1 MPDNLKEQLMGKRI
15 EAAKKSLKADAL
27 YTLKEAV
34 ALCKENAKAKFDET
48 VELHVRLGIDT
59 KKSDQQVRTMVVL
72 PHGTGKTKRIAVI
85 AKGEKAQEAQKA
97 GADLVG
103 GDDLIEEIVKG
114 AISFDVLVATPDTMK
129 DLAKAAKILGP
140 RGLMPNPK
148 AGTVTFEVG
157 KTVKELK
164 AGRIEFKA
172 DTYGIVHVPVG
183 KASFDADKLFDN
195 AKAVLDIIN
204 KVKPSTS
211 KGVYVRTISLSS
223 TMGPGLHIDTSKVAA

>member
-1 MPDNLKEQLMGKRI
+1 MGKRI
-15 EAAKKSLKADAL
+15 ETAKKALKPGAL
-27 YTLKEAV
+27 YSLKEAV

-72 PHGTGKTKRIAVI
+72 PNGTGKTKRVAVMT
-85 AKGEKAQEAQKA
+85 KGEKAVEAQKA
-97 GADLVG
+97 GADIVG
-103 GDDLIEEIVKG
+103 GDELVEDVLKG
-114 AISFDVLVATPDTMK
+114 NINFDVLVATPDVMR

-148 AGTVTFEVG
+148 AGTVTFDVAQA
-157 KTVKELK
+157 VKELK

-183 KASFDADKLFDN
+183 KASFDAQKLYEN
-195 AKAVLDIIN
+195 AKAVLDTIIRI
-204 KVKPSTS
+204 KPVTS
-211 KGVYVRTISLSS
+211 KGIYMRTVSMSS
-223 TMGPGLHIDTSKVAA
+223 TMGPGLHIDTGKIADK

>member
-1 MPDNLKEQLMGKRI
+1 MGKRL
-15 EAAKKSLKADAL
+15 ETAKKAIDSKKL

-34 ALCKENAKAKFDET
+34 ALCKDNAKAKFDET

-72 PHGTGKTKRIAVI
+72 PHGTGKTKRIAVL
-85 AKGEKAQEAQKA
+85 AKGEHAQDAQKA

-103 GDDLIEEIVKG
+103 GEDLVEDILKG
-114 AISFDVLVATPDTMK
+114 KMDFDVLVATPDTMR

-148 AGTVTFEVG
+148 AGTVTFDVA
-157 KTVKELK
+157 TAVKELK

-172 DTYGIVHVPVG
+172 DAYGIVHVPVG
-183 KASFDADKLFDN
+183 KASFDAEKLFTN
-195 AKAVLDIIN
+195 AKAVLDVIK

-211 KGVYVRTISLSS
+211 KGVYVRTISVSS
-223 TMGPGLHIDTSKVAA
+223 TMGPGLHVDTSKVNA

>member
-1 MPDNLKEQLMGKRI
+1 MGKRL
-15 EAAKKSLKADAL
+15 ETAKKAIDSKKL

-34 ALCKENAKAKFDET
+34 ALCKDNAKAKFDET

-72 PHGTGKTKRIAVI
+72 PHGTGKTKRIAVL
-85 AKGEKAQEAQKA
+85 AKGEHAQDAQKA

-103 GDDLIEEIVKG
+103 GEDLVEDILKG
-114 AISFDVLVATPDTMK
+114 KMDFDVLVATPDTMR

-148 AGTVTFEVG
+148 AGTVTFDVA
-157 KTVKELK
+157 TAVKELK

-172 DTYGIVHVPVG
+172 DAYGIVHVPVG
-183 KASFDADKLFDN
+183 KVSFDAEKLFTN
-195 AKAVLDIIN
+195 AKAVLDVIN

-211 KGVYVRTISLSS
+211 KGVYVRTISVSS
-223 TMGPGLHIDTSKVAA
+223 TMGPGLHVDTNKVNA

>member
-1 MPDNLKEQLMGKRI
+1 MGKRL
-15 EAAKKSLKADAL
+15 ETAKKAIDSKKL

-34 ALCKENAKAKFDET
+34 ALCKDNAKAKFDET

-72 PHGTGKTKRIAVI
+72 PHGTGKTKRIAVL
-85 AKGEKAQEAQKA
+85 AKGEHAQDAQKA

-103 GDDLIEEIVKG
+103 GEDLVEDILKG
-114 AISFDVLVATPDTMK
+114 KMDFDVLVATPDTMR

-148 AGTVTFEVG
+148 AGTVTFDVA
-157 KTVKELK
+157 TAVKELK

-172 DTYGIVHVPVG
+172 DAYGIVHVPVR
-183 KASFDADKLFDN
+183 KASFDAEKLFTN
-195 AKAVLDIIN
+195 AKAVLDVIN

-211 KGVYVRTISLSS
+211 KGVYVRTISVSS
-223 TMGPGLHIDTSKVAA
+223 TMGPGLHVDTSKVNA

>member
-1 MPDNLKEQLMGKRI
+1 MGKRL
-15 EAAKKSLKADAL
+15 EAARKTIDSKKL
-27 YTLKEAV
+27 YTLTEAV

-48 VELHVRLGIDT
+48 VEMHVRLGIDT

-72 PHGTGKTKRIAVI
+72 PHGTGKTKRIAVL
-85 AKGEKAQEAQKA
+85 AKGEHAQEAQKA

-103 GDDLIEEIVKG
+103 GEDLVEDIVKG
-114 AISFDVLVATPDTMK
+114 KMDFDVLVATPDTMR

-148 AGTVTFEVG
+148 AGTVTFDVAQA
-157 KTVKELK
+157 VKELK

-172 DTYGIVHVPVG
+172 DAYGIVHVPLG
-183 KASFDADKLFDN
+183 KASFEASKLFDN
-195 AKAVLDIIN
+195 AKAVLDVII

-211 KGVYVRTISLSS
+211 KGVYVRTVSLSS
-223 TMGPGLHIDTSKVAA
+223 TMGPGLHVDTNKLNA

>member
-1 MPDNLKEQLMGKRI
+1 MGKRL
-15 EAAKKSLKADAL
+15 EAARKTIDSKKL
-27 YTLKEAV
+27 YTLTEAV

-48 VELHVRLGIDT
+48 VEMHVRLGIDT

-72 PHGTGKTKRIAVI
+72 PHGTGKTKRIAVL
-85 AKGEKAQEAQKA
+85 AKGEHAQEAQKA

-103 GDDLIEEIVKG
+103 GEDLVEDIVKG
-114 AISFDVLVATPDTMK
+114 KMDFDVLVATPDTMR

-148 AGTVTFEVG
+148 AGTVTFDVAQA
-157 KTVKELK
+157 VKELK

-172 DTYGIVHVPVG
+172 DAYGIVHVPLG
-183 KASFDADKLFDN
+183 KASFEASKLFDN
-195 AKAVLDIIN
+195 AKAVLDVIV

-211 KGVYVRTISLSS
+211 KGVYVRTVSLSS
-223 TMGPGLHIDTSKVAA
+223 TMGPGLHVDTNKLNA